1 VRFVTLFLGAAL
13 LLAGCATPEAAPEP
27 TATASV
33 TQEPT
38 ETAEATSESEPT
50 ETAEATS
57 ESEPTETAEATS
69 ESDPTVSLEEL
80 RGLINEVP
88 RPDLESLRQHFLL
101 IDNGAQGLEPFPIE
115 YQIGPTAVPEKVE
128 LVINRFSQKMK
139 MFQLVGLESLD
150 QDWVLASEKDYEWW
164 VEYRSNQDPDFPL
177 ELWNAE
183 LKELGHCRLSP
194 TVFCGAG
201 NGVNG
206 KNYQDN
212 VVGTRFTD
220 RGLDYVSR
228 HEGAHF
234 YQAVFG
240 YGGRCWFA
248 EGQATFFET
257 YLETS
262 SRSRSQVIQEL
273 LRSPSNIGDASE
285 QELTDL
291 VSRDAVCNPDYRVA
305 YDLGMLAFEY
315 LYMNFSFAQ
324 VHDLMVRSSVISWDE
339 AVVEVLSV
347 DPSELNR
354 ALSSYIY
361 AQIQQ

>member
-1 VRFVTLFLGAAL
+1 MRLVALVLGAL
-13 LLAGCATPEAAPEP
+13 LIAGCASTESVPEP
-27 TATASV
+27 TASQST
-33 TQEPT
+33 TQEIAEQTP
-38 ETAEATSESEPT
+38 ETAEPE
-50 ETAEATS
+50 
-57 ESEPTETAEATS
+57 
-69 ESDPTVSLEEL
+69 PTVSIEEL
-80 RGLINEVP
+80 QKLINEVP
-88 RPDLESLRQHFLL
+88 TPDLESLKHHLLL
-101 IDNGAQGLEPFPIE
+101 IDKGAQSLEPFPIK

-128 LVINRFSQKMK
+128 LVIDRFSQKMK

-164 VEYRSNQDPDFPL
+164 VAYRSSQDPDFPL

-194 TVFCGAG
+194 IVFCGAG
-201 NGVNG
+201 NAVNG
-206 KNYQDN
+206 QNYQDN

-228 HEGAHF
+228 HEAAHF

-285 QELTDL
+285 QEVTDL

-324 VHDLMVRSSVISWDE
+324 VHDLMVLSSEIPWDQ

-361 AQIQQ
+361 SQIQQ

>member
-1 VRFVTLFLGAAL
+1 MRIVALVLGATL
-13 LLAGCATPEAAPEP
+13 LLAGCTTPEAAIEP
-27 TATASV
+27 TATASL
-33 TQEPT
+33 TQEPD
-38 ETAEATSESEPT
+38 ETAEATSEPE
-50 ETAEATS
+50 
-57 ESEPTETAEATS
+57 
-69 ESDPTVSLEEL
+69 PTVSLEEL
-80 RGLINEVP
+80 QGLINEVP
-88 RPDLESLRQHFLL
+88 SPDLESLKQHFLL
-101 IDNGAQGLEPFPIE
+101 IDSGAQTLEPFPIE

-128 LVINRFSQKMK
+128 LVIDRFSQKMK

-164 VEYRSNQDPDFPL
+164 VEYRSNQEPDFPL
-177 ELWNAE
+177 ELWNAD

-262 SRSRSQVIQEL
+262 ARSRSQVIQDL
-273 LRSPSNIGDASE
+273 LRSPSNVGDASE
-285 QELTDL
+285 QELIDL
-291 VSRDAVCNPDYRVA
+291 VSSDGVCSPDYRVA

-324 VHDLMVRSSVISWDE
+324 VHDLMVRSSEISWDQ
-339 AVVEVLSV
+339 AVVEVLDV
-347 DPSELNR
+347 DSAELNT
-354 ALSSYIY
+354 ALARYIY
-361 AQIQQ
+361 SQIQ

>member
-1 VRFVTLFLGAAL
+1 MRLVALVLAAL
-13 LLAGCATPEAAPEP
+13 LLAGCASPESVPEP
-27 TATASV
+27 TASEIP
-33 TQEPT
+33 TQDIAEQT
-38 ETAEATSESEPT
+38 QETAEPE
-50 ETAEATS
+50 
-57 ESEPTETAEATS
+57 
-69 ESDPTVSLEEL
+69 PTVSIEDLQK
-80 RGLINEVP
+80 LINEVP
-88 RPDLESLRQHFLL
+88 TPDLESLKQHLLL

-128 LVINRFSQKMK
+128 LVIDRFSQKMK

-150 QDWVLASEKDYEWW
+150 QDWVLASEKDYDWW
-164 VEYRSNQDPDFPL
+164 VEYRLEQDPDYPV
-177 ELWNAE
+177 ELWDPDLN
-183 LKELGHCRLSP
+183 ELGHCGLSSN
-194 TVFCGAG
+194 VFCGAG
-201 NGVNG
+201 SAVNG

-262 SRSRSQVIQEL
+262 ARSRSQVIQDL
-273 LRSPSNIGDASE
+273 LRSPSNVGDASE
-285 QELTDL
+285 QELIDL
-291 VSRDAVCNPDYRVA
+291 VSSDGVCSPDYRVA

-324 VHDLMVRSSVISWDE
+324 VHDLMVRSSEISWDQ
-339 AVVEVLSV
+339 AVVEVLDV
-347 DPSELNR
+347 DSAELNT
-354 ALSSYIY
+354 ALARYIY
-361 AQIQQ
+361 SQIQ

>member
-1 VRFVTLFLGAAL
+1 VRLISLLAVASLFLG
-13 LLAGCATPEAAPEP
+13 GCAAVEPSVEPTASEIVTQQVETETQTEPVEAPEP
-27 TATASV
+27 EPEAEPKPEAEPRPEPAVT
-33 TQEPT
+33 TQELM
-38 ETAEATSESEPT
+38 E
-50 ETAEATS
+50 
-57 ESEPTETAEATS
+57 
-69 ESDPTVSLEEL
+69 
-80 RGLINEVP
+80 LINTVP
-88 RPDLESLRQHFLL
+88 SSDLESLRQHFLL
-101 IDNGAQGLEPFPIE
+101 IDEGAQSLEPFPIE

-128 LVINRFSQKMK
+128 LVIDRFSQKMK

-164 VEYRSNQDPDFPL
+164 VEYRTNQEPDFPI
-177 ELWNAE
+177 ELWDAE
-183 LKELGHCRLSP
+183 RNELGHCRLSSD
-194 TVFCGAG
+194 VFCGAG

-220 RGLDYVSR
+220 RGLNYVAR

-262 SRSRSQVIQEL
+262 ARSRFQVIQDL
-273 LRSPSNIGDASE
+273 LRSPSNVGDASE
-285 QELTDL
+285 QELIDL
-291 VSRDAVCNPDYRVA
+291 VSSDSVCSPDYRVA

-315 LYMNFSFAQ
+315 LYMNFSFTQ
-324 VHDLMVRSSVISWDE
+324 VHDLMVRSSDIAWDL
-339 AVVEVLSV
+339 AIAEVLNV
-347 DPSELNR
+347 EPKALNE
-354 ALSSYIY
+354 ALARYVFS
-361 AQIQQ
+361 QIQ